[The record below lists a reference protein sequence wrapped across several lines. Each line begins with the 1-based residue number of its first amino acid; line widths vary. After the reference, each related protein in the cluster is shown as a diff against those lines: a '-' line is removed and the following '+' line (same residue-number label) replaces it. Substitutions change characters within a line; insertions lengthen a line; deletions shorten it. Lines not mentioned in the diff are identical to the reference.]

1 MVGTLRFAHP
11 TIREKMSLPGLT
23 RQSIPL
29 EKTLAKR
36 DGCAGKPAHDEQSMR
51 RPSFTRRPSAAREVA
66 MLQAERLDC
75 RVRKSAPRFDLLIRS
90 HHRRYHCG
98 GLLRIL
104 FSHKVDRADGRTAL
118 QWLSCHQYDL
128 TICHTP
134 LYHHRCPRYL

>member
-1 MVGTLRFAHP
+1 MRSADRWWARREERLCPPYDALR
-11 TIREKMSLPGLT
+11 
-23 RQSIPL
+23 
-29 EKTLAKR
+29 
-36 DGCAGKPAHDEQSMR
+36 SM
-51 RPSFTRRPSAAREVA
+51 TPSAAREVA

-75 RVRKSAPRFDLLIRS
+75 RLRKSAPRFDLLIRR
-90 HHRRYHCG
+90 HHCRNHCG

-104 FSHKVDRADGRTAL
+104 FGHKVDRADGRTAV